1 MITFLKKSRICSEVM
16 TQLMNYIKSEEFDT
30 DGILLDIEKNSSGRT
45 KGNIARIMKNENLM
59 TMIRNF
65 IQNSQS

>member
-1 MITFLKKSRICSEVM
+1 
-16 TQLMNYIKSEEFDT
+16 MNYIKSEEFDT